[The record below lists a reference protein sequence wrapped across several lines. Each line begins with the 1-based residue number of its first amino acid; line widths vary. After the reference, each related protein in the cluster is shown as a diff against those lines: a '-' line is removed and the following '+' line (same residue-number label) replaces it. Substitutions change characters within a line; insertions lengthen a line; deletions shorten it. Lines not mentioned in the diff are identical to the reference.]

1 MPHRADTITC
11 DVIIDLDEASGGGS
25 TIATDKDAG
34 FYTLLWRPD
43 ASSTYT
49 PAAGGDM
56 KTGNIIT
63 FDDVNLQNGW
73 YAIGV
78 GDAMYDGVGTGLI
91 ELDAEF
97 TLFPIPASDVLN
109 ARWNVGGEVIVDVLS
124 LDGRLLSSQ
133 LANGQTSID
142 ISQLDA
148 GQYQLLI
155 RQGEKR
161 SIRSF
166 QVN

>member
-1 MPHRADTITC
+1 
-11 DVIIDLDEASGGGS
+11 
-25 TIATDKDAG
+25 
-34 FYTLLWRPD
+34 
-43 ASSTYT
+43 
-49 PAAGGDM
+49 M

-109 ARWNVGGEVIVDVLS
+109 ARWNVGGEVIVEVLS